1 MIPLDTRPLFPRE
14 RRELISLLESLEP
27 ADWAKPTVCPG
38 WAVRDITAHILNDYL
53 RRLSGSR
60 DGHAG
65 AVFADGETLPAYLA
79 RTNDQF
85 VAALR
90 QCSPRTMT
98 DLLAHLGPQLDEVWA
113 ATDLAGPADLNV
125 SWAGGDTSPAWLD
138 IARDYTE
145 FWVHQQQIRDAVCR
159 PGADDADL
167 LRPVV
172 VAFLHALPAALR
184 DRPRPSGTAVLIEVT
199 GTAGGRW
206 AVISDG
212 IAWDLTAAIPE
223 APAAVLRMDAD
234 TVWRL
239 GSRGLTV
246 DQARQRIQF
255 EGDHELT
262 ISATTLLAVV
272 A

>member
-65 AVFADGETLPAYLA
+65 A
-79 RTNDQF
+79 
-85 VAALR
+85 
-90 QCSPRTMT
+90 
-98 DLLAHLGPQLDEVWA
+98 
-113 ATDLAGPADLNV
+113 
-125 SWAGGDTSPAWLD
+125 
-138 IARDYTE
+138 
-145 FWVHQQQIRDAVCR
+145 
-159 PGADDADL
+159 ADL

-184 DRPRPSGTAVLIEVT
+184 DRPRPPGTAVLVEVT

-212 IAWDLTAAIPE
+212 TAWDLTAAIPE
-223 APAAVLRMDAD
+223 APAAVVRMDAD

>member
-27 ADWAKPTVCPG
+27 ADWARPTVCPG
-38 WAVRDITAHILNDYL
+38 WAVRDIAAHILNDYL

-79 RTNDQF
+79 RTNEQF

-113 ATDLAGPADLNV
+113 ATDLVGPAHLNV
-125 SWAGGDTSPAWLD
+125 SWAGGATSPAWLD

-145 FWVHQQQIRDAVCR
+145 FWVHQQQIRDAVAR
-159 PGADDADL
+159 PGADDAEL

-184 DRPRPSGTAVLIEVT
+184 DHPRPPGAAVLIEVT
-199 GTAGGRW
+199 GAAGGTW
-206 AVISDG
+206 AVVSDG
-212 IAWDLTAAIPE
+212 AAWDLTAAGTD
-223 APAAVLRMDAD
+223 AAAAVVRMAAD

-239 GSRGLTV
+239 GSRGITV
-246 DQARQRIQF
+246 EQARRRCEL

-262 ISATTLLAVV
+262 AAATTLLAVV